1 MYSTGVIRTTALVG
15 GQFNQW
21 YLFNDISDG
30 QQLLC
35 GVSCLR
41 QRGII
46 IVTSHYGAEPCVVIS
61 TYNETNGTA
70 S

>member
-1 MYSTGVIRTTALVG
+1 MYSTGVIRTTALVR

-41 QRGII
+41 QWGII
-46 IVTSHYGAEPCVVIS
+46 IVTSHY
-61 TYNETNGTA
+61 
-70 S
+70 